1 MDLKESQILGNDISK
16 HWYYVSKLNVVKK
29 IIGSVAFV
37 RLLDVGAGSA
47 YFSKSLFKDAFS
59 SDIFCSCA

>member
-16 HWYYVSKLNVVKK
+16 HWYYVSKLNAVKK

-47 YFSKSLFKDAFS
+47 YFSKSL
-59 SDIFCSCA
+59 